1 MEKISPGK
9 SNSMEEDMQKEK
21 AVEDEVT
28 QKKKMQNLISIA
40 ILLLG
45 MFLGSLFIDSAQ
57 LIQRSG
63 FSAKN
68 LAKSDIFEANGKTWV
83 AYSEPAVTVSVI
95 SDSGCD
101 KCNVD
106 DVLVWMRRIVPTV
119 STEKVEY
126 NSDAGKNLIDKFGL
140 KTLPAFVFD
149 GAVTKTD
156 FYTQA
161 KTLFDEKD
169 NQFSL
174 RTQDIGIPVGKYL
187 VTPGINAG
195 DALAGAADAKVK
207 VVVFSDFQCPY
218 CKIFHKALDDAIKN
232 YGDKVQFDYKFLP
245 LTDVHPQA
253 GSAALA
259 ATCALEQ
266 GKFWEYADKLY
277 ADQTVWG
284 GMKDTNKFKEYAR
297 NLKLDVAKFNQCLDS
312 KKYQNM
318 LDDDKKEADSF
329 GISGTPGVFVDDQFQ
344 EGAVSYDQLK
354 AAIDGELAK

>member
-1 MEKISPGK
+1 
-9 SNSMEEDMQKEK
+9 MEEDMQKELEADEK
-21 AVEDEVT
+21 AE
-28 QKKKMQNLISIA
+28 QKKKMQNLISIV

-45 MFLGSLFIDSAQ
+45 MLIGSLFIDGAQ
-57 LIQRSG
+57 LISRSG

-83 AYSEPAVTVSVI
+83 AYSEPAVTIFVI
-95 SDSGCD
+95 GDSACD

-106 DVLVWMRRIVPTV
+106 DVLVWLRRIVPTV

-126 NSDAGKNLIDKFGL
+126 NSDAGKVLIDKFGL
-140 KTLPAFVFD
+140 KTLPAFIFD

-187 VTPGINAG
+187 ATPMINDG
-195 DALAGAADAKVK
+195 DAVAGAKDAKVK

-218 CKIFHKALDDAIKN
+218 CKIFHKAMNDAIKN

-245 LTDVHPQA
+245 LTDVHSQA

-259 ATCALEQ
+259 AGCALEQ

-284 GMKDTNKFKEYAR
+284 AMKDANKFKEYAR
-297 NLKLDVAKFNQCLDS
+297 VLRLDSAKFNDCLDN
-312 KKYQNM
+312 KKYQAKIDGDIEM
-318 LDDDKKEADSF
+318 AGSF
-329 GISGTPGVFVDDQFQ
+329 GISGTPAVFVNDQFQ
-344 EGAVSYDQLK
+344 EGAVSVDQLK
-354 AAIDGELAK
+354 ELIDTELDK